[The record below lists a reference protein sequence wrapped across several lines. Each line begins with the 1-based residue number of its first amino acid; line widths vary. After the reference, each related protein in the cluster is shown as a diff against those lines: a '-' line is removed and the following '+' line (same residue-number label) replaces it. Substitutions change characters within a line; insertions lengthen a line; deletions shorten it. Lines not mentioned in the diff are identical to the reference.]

1 MIPGGIF
8 GQIYLGTLVLG
19 TGYLFFNVL
28 LGNFDHDGGDAGHD
42 GGHCE
47 AHGDAHAHGDSHGDD
62 GGHGDGDSH
71 GDGDG
76 DGDGDNSMAKTGALP
91 VVHNRSGKIVRF
103 VLGVLSPIG
112 ISIWLTFFG
121 LTGFVLMFSVPWLGA
136 ITLIPAFFVGMLAS
150 NTFKGMIRLMV
161 RRMAVSTN
169 AKVTEMVG
177 HQAEVNTPITE
188 GRVGEVTYV
197 IGSKRYQSAAK
208 PAKPGMEFPRGSK
221 VMITHSEANL
231 VLVEPWL
238 SIELDDD
245 KDLEAKF
252 EKLDEK
258 LEKKL

>member
-28 LGNFDHDGGDAGHD
+28 LGNLDHDGGDGGHDGGDD

-47 AHGDAHAHGDSHGDD
+47 AHGDAHAHGDG
-62 GGHGDGDSH
+62 H

-76 DGDGDNSMAKTGALP
+76 DGDGDGHGDGDDSSMAKTGALP
-91 VVHNRSGKIVRF
+91 VVHHRSGKIVRF

-136 ITLIPAFFVGMLAS
+136 ITLIPAFFVGTVAS
-150 NTFKGMIRLMV
+150 NTFKRMIRLMV
-161 RRMAVSTN
+161 RKMAVSTN
-169 AKVTEMVG
+169 AKVTDMVG

-197 IGSKRYQSAAK
+197 MGSKRYQSAAK

-231 VLVEPWL
+231 VLVEPWV
-238 SIELDDD
+238 SIEIDDD

-258 LEKKL
+258 LEQKL